1 MEDVSLTTS
10 TEDWPSQS
18 CRGSST
24 QRHWR
29 SASSTPTQAS
39 TSQLMATP
47 RRTTLST
54 SRHCHLTH
62 RLKPSAYIRTLR
74 SPPTRT
80 RQESFLRMS
89 WHSNQEHLV
98 AVDKLAKRGS
108 PKSPRTLR
116 ARSHP
121 HSSCTRSPR
130 GTQSSTRSR

>member
-24 QRHWR
+24 QRHWK

-39 TSQLMATP
+39 TSQSMATL
-47 RRTTLST
+47 RRTILST
-54 SRHCHLTH
+54 SKHCHSTH
-62 RLKPSAYIRTLR
+62 RLKLSASIRTLR

-89 WHSNQEHLV
+89 WHSSQEPLV
-98 AVDKLAKRGS
+98 VVDKLAKRGS
-108 PKSPRTLR
+108 LKSLRTLR

-121 HSSCTRSPR
+121 HS
-130 GTQSSTRSR
+130 